1 MALPEQKAAASKEDL
16 VCLPQISTYPDLRL
30 LPLCESGKTSGFQ
43 HCWSREDMFHFHTA
57 WMLMREEQT
66 SKQESRLVFTERSLQ
81 GTGLIPFQ
89 KVTNKA
95 TKLISSPNICV
106 FVIRDLQLPDVS
118 WTNYFE
124 RLFSLEAEASPVL
137 PSTEVLLHEPW
148 VLPPVVSLKF
158 GCWKKTR

>member
-1 MALPEQKAAASKEDL
+1 MALFEQKVATSKEEL
-16 VCLPQISTYPDLRL
+16 IGLPEILTHPDLCL
-30 LPLCESGKTSGFQ
+30 LPLRESRNTSGVQ
-43 HCWSREDMFHFHTA
+43 RYWSREDMFHFHTA
-57 WMLMREEQT
+57 WMLLREEQI
-66 SKQESRLVFTERSLQ
+66 SKQESRLVFTDSSLL

-106 FVIRDLQLPDVS
+106 FVIRDLQLPDDS
-118 WTNYFE
+118 WTNDFE
-124 RLFSLEAEASPVL
+124 RLFSLEREASPVL

-148 VLPPVVSLKF
+148 VVSPVVSLEF

>member
-1 MALPEQKAAASKEDL
+1 M
-16 VCLPQISTYPDLRL
+16 
-30 LPLCESGKTSGFQ
+30 
-43 HCWSREDMFHFHTA
+43 EDMFHFHTV

-66 SKQESRLVFTERSLQ
+66 SKQENRLVFTERSLQ

-106 FVIRDLQLPDVS
+106 FVIRDLQLPDDS
-118 WTNYFE
+118 WVNDFE
-124 RLFSLEAEASPVL
+124 RLSSAEREANPIL

-148 VLPPVVSLKF
+148 VVSPVVSLKF
-158 GCWKKTR
+158 HFWKKTRWIQELLLVARAPITTDVNPIRNLYLR